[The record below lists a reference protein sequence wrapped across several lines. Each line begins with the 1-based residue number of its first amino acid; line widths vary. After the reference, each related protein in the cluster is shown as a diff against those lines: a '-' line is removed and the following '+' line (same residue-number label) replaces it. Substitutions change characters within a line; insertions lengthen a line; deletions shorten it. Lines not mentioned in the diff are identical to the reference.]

1 MELYLETGTVQIEHV
16 TRLFRPMFRGALIS
30 NGGYDKARAN
40 AALAEGVADL
50 VSFGV
55 PYVANPDLVERFRH
69 DPPPLNEPDPA
80 TFYAEGPGGYTDYP
94 FLPH

>member
-1 MELYLETGTVQIEHV
+1 M
-16 TRLFRPMFRGALIS
+16 
-30 NGGYDKARAN
+30 
-40 AALAEGVADL
+40 ADL

-55 PYVANPDLVERFRH
+55 PYVANPDLVARFQH
-69 DPPPLNEPDPA
+69 DPPPLNTPDPT